1 MGVQNG
7 TIVTHAEVLICS
19 QPTAADGYLLYI
31 VVVIASVSFRSV
43 LFFFLLCERTFK
55 EGNKEK
61 KA

>member
-19 QPTAADGYLLYI
+19 QPTAADGYSLYI

-43 LFFFLLCERTFK
+43 LFYFFTV
-55 EGNKEK
+55 
-61 KA
+61 